1 MSQILIGILIVLHGL
16 AHLWYFTLSWG
27 LVEIK
32 PEMGWSG
39 KSWLLSDLLGN
50 TTTRS
55 LASVGY
61 ILATFA
67 FIASGIGIFIES
79 DWWRTVLV
87 ASAVFSSAVIIL
99 FWDGK
104 PRLLVE
110 KGFLGLLINALI
122 LTALLV
128 LGWPPPGF

>member
-1 MSQILIGILIVLHGL
+1 MSQILISIFIILHGL
-16 AHLWYFTLSWG
+16 AHLWYYALSGG

-61 ILATFA
+61 ILATIA

-87 ASAVFSSAVIIL
+87 ASAMFSSVVIIL

-104 PRLLVE
+104 PRMLVE
-110 KGFLGLLINALI
+110 KGILGLLINVLI
-122 LTALLV
+122 LTALLI